1 MAECRLLVNVYWL
14 QGKKKAPA
22 ERPTVLIA
30 MAERYAISN
39 VKTLMKSCFSMV
51 MYIIICMSRSR
62 VDHDTNASKKK
73 NVCLACLHDKDFERH
88 THTERFCVEIA
99 AYFRLTSCWLFDGLH
114 IRI

>member
-51 MYIIICMSRSR
+51 MYILICMSRSR
-62 VDHDTNASKKK
+62 VDHDTNALKKK
-73 NVCLACLHDKDFERH
+73 MYVSRVCMTKSLRDTLTRRDFALKLQPS
-88 THTERFCVEIA
+88 FV
-99 AYFRLTSCWLFDGLH
+99 
-114 IRI
+114 